1 MNLTASNR
9 KAIIGTRPGHCQRR
23 KNMAEIKSTI
33 DLIMERTKNL
43 SASPEERED
52 YQRREREKHIRGLVL
67 RLLDDSLTLDGI
79 KDELAKEKKN
89 GREAEAMAF
98 LKDAMAAHVDPDTDN
113 ERLIRIIQELAG
125 TPEDRLRETLRA
137 CQVEFF
143 AKKTALMERLKG
155 ELESKGIAG
164 SAVLPNPEAD
174 PQWKTRREQ
183 TRQAC
188 VKRVLTA
195 IGG

>member
-1 MNLTASNR
+1 
-9 KAIIGTRPGHCQRR
+9 
-23 KNMAEIKSTI
+23 MAEIKSTI

-67 RLLDDSLTLDGI
+67 RLLDDNLTLDGI

-89 GREAEAMAF
+89 GREAEVMAL
-98 LKDAMAAHVDPDTDN
+98 LKNALAAHVDPDTDN
-113 ERLIRIIQELAG
+113 ERLIGIIHELAG
-125 TPEDRLRETLRA
+125 TPADRLRETLRA
-137 CQVEFF
+137 CQAEFF

-174 PQWKTRREQ
+174 PQWEASREQ
-183 TRQAC
+183 TREAC
-188 VKRVLTA
+188 VERVLTA

>member
-1 MNLTASNR
+1 
-9 KAIIGTRPGHCQRR
+9 
-23 KNMAEIKSTI
+23 MAEIKSTI

-43 SASPEERED
+43 SASREERED

-67 RLLDDSLTLDGI
+67 RLFDYSLTLDGI

-89 GREAEAMAF
+89 GREAEVMVF
-98 LKDAMAAHVDPDTDN
+98 LKDALAALVDPDTDN
-113 ERLIRIIQELAG
+113 ERLFRIIHELAG

-137 CQVEFF
+137 CQAEFF
-143 AKKTALMERLKG
+143 AGKTALMERQKQ

-164 SAVLPNPEAD
+164 SAALPNPEAD
-174 PQWKTRREQ
+174 PQWKARRDEAQ
-183 TRQAC
+183 AAC

-195 IGG
+195 IDG